1 MNSNNFRITPLSVAV
16 TERRASEC
24 TPSIAD
30 LRAAAAVFA
39 KRSDFFASGKAE
51 TCHDLAD
58 KLQRY
63 GSYASPKQQ
72 EFAAKLVE
80 WSKPRERAATP
91 SNLLQVPALFD
102 VMQRHSTFHAG
113 DFKLQRKNQD
123 SLVWIVDGDVC
134 IGKIEHAAVTL
145 FTKRIAFPERVIAL
159 LREFDADPLAAAMKY
174 GKLSG
179 RCCSC
184 GRDLTDPES
193 IERGIG
199 PVCAQKFA

>member
-1 MNSNNFRITPLSVAV
+1 MSFQITPLTVSIREGRAEQASPSVA
-16 TERRASEC
+16 E
-24 TPSIAD
+24 

-39 KRSDFFASGKAE
+39 KRSDYFANGKAE
-51 TCHDLAD
+51 TCHDIAD
-58 KLQRY
+58 KLVKF
-63 GSYASPKQQ
+63 GSYASPAQQ
-72 EFAAKLVE
+72 AFAAKLVL
-80 WSKPRERAATP
+80 WSKPKADAAP
-91 SNLLQVPALFD
+91 SNLLRVPALFD
-102 VMQRHSTFHAG
+102 VMQRHTTFHAG

-123 SLVWIVDGDVC
+123 SLVWIVDNDVC
-134 IGKIEHAAVTL
+134 IGKIENATATL

-199 PVCAQKFA
+199 PRCMMRFSGEG